1 MRMGIVVKKTVLIL
15 LADGFEEIEA
25 VVCIDIL
32 RRAGLKTITAS
43 LNKRKMVCGSHNI
56 EIKADLELR
65 DFSGLPDVLILPGG
79 SVGSKNLAS
88 SPKAA
93 DMIKQ
98 CRASGKIIAAICAA
112 PVVVLSPLDILNNK
126 KVTCYPD
133 QKNKLSSA
141 AVYVDKKVAVDGN
154 IITSQGAGTAFDFAL
169 KIVEILKGVKTADM
183 IKQAVI
189 LK

>member
-1 MRMGIVVKKTVLIL
+1 MKKTALIL
-15 LADGFEEIEA
+15 LAEGFEEIEA

-43 LNKRKMVCGSHNI
+43 LDKRKLVCGSHNI
-56 EIKADLELR
+56 EIQADLELR

-79 SVGSKNLAS
+79 SVGSKNLS
-88 SPKAA
+88 LSPKVA
-93 DMIKQ
+93 DIIKK
-98 CRASGKIIAAICAA
+98 CHTSGKIIAAICAA
-112 PVVVLSPLDILNNK
+112 PAVVLSPLGILNNK

-133 QKNKLSSA
+133 QKNKLNFA
-141 AVYVDKKVAVDGN
+141 AVYVDKKVVVDGN
-154 IITSQGAGTAFDFAL
+154 IITGQSAGTAFHFAL